1 MELWKLLFILV
12 VVSALGTFG
21 VFAKWRDHMRGKPF
35 GLHRSHLRH
44 VNYEGFGGGFGVGF
58 GGGFGVGAN
67 GGFGDAIEPNFGS
80 VGVDDKKMKNEGFYG
95 GGFGVGFNG
104 GFGVGANGGFGDA
117 IEPNFGSVGVDDKKN
132 NRVVSESFYGGG
144 HGGGGHGGGGHGGG
158 GGHHGGTWHG
168 PGGYGGPNQGTWR
181 GWGGDRAAVSAGWY
195 GWSYPWAWYGPV
207 DIAVVCYSDA
217 DCDKK
222 SFCASNGYC
231 SRKAVDTVVPVG
243 VADI

>member
-35 GLHRSHLRH
+35 WLKQSHLRH

-80 VGVDDKKMKNEGFYG
+80 
-95 GGFGVGFNG
+95 
-104 GFGVGANGGFGDA
+104 
-117 IEPNFGSVGVDDKKN
+117 IGVDDKKN
-132 NRVVSESFYGGG
+132 NRVLSESFYGGG
-144 HGGGGHGGGGHGGG
+144 GH
-158 GGHHGGTWHG
+158 GGHHGGSWHG

-181 GWGGDRAAVSAGWY
+181 GWEGNNRGVSGGWY
-195 GWSYPWAWYGPV
+195 GWSYPWAWYGPL
-207 DIAVVCYSDA
+207 DIAVTCYSDA
-217 DCDKK
+217 DCNRK

-231 SRKAVDTVVPVG
+231 SRKAVDVVVPVG
-243 VADI
+243 VPDI

>member
-1 MELWKLLFILV
+1 LWKLLFILV

-80 VGVDDKKMKNEGFYG
+80 VGVDDKK
-95 GGFGVGFNG
+95 
-104 GFGVGANGGFGDA
+104 
-117 IEPNFGSVGVDDKKN
+117 N

-144 HGGGGHGGGGHGGG
+144 HGGGGHGGGG

>member
-21 VFAKWRDHMRGKPF
+21 VFAKWRNHMRGKPF
-35 GLHRSHLRH
+35 WLKQSHLRH

-80 VGVDDKKMKNEGFYG
+80 
-95 GGFGVGFNG
+95 
-104 GFGVGANGGFGDA
+104 
-117 IEPNFGSVGVDDKKN
+117 IGVDDKKN
-132 NRVVSESFYGGG
+132 NRVLSESFYGGG
-144 HGGGGHGGGGHGGG
+144 HGGGG
-158 GGHHGGTWHG
+158 GHHGGSWHG

-181 GWGGDRAAVSAGWY
+181 GWEGNNRGVSGGWY

-207 DIAVVCYSDA
+207 DIAVVCYSNA

-231 SRKAVDTVVPVG
+231 SRKAVDTVAPVG

>member
-80 VGVDDKKMKNEGFYG
+80 VGVDDKK
-95 GGFGVGFNG
+95 
-104 GFGVGANGGFGDA
+104 
-117 IEPNFGSVGVDDKKN
+117 N
-132 NRVVSESFYGGG
+132 NRVLSESFYGGG
-144 HGGGGHGGGGHGGG
+144 HGGGG
-158 GGHHGGTWHG
+158 GHHGGSWHG

-181 GWGGDRAAVSAGWY
+181 GWEGNNRGVSGGWY
-195 GWSYPWAWYGPV
+195 GWSYPWAWYSPL
-207 DIAVVCYSDA
+207 DIAVTCYSDA
-217 DCDKK
+217 DCDSLVRQDRK

-231 SRKAVDTVVPVG
+231 SRKAVDTVAPVG

>member
-21 VFAKWRDHMRGKPF
+21 VFAKLRDHMRGKPF
-35 GLHRSHLRH
+35 WLKHSHLRH

-58 GGGFGVGAN
+58 GGGFG
-67 GGFGDAIEPNFGS
+67 I
-80 VGVDDKKMKNEGFYG
+80 
-95 GGFGVGFNG
+95 
-104 GFGVGANGGFGDA
+104 GANGGFGDA

-132 NRVVSESFYGGG
+132 NRVVSESFY
-144 HGGGGHGGGGHGGG
+144 GGGHGGGGHGGG

>member
-58 GGGFGVGAN
+58 NGGFGVGAN

-104 GFGVGANGGFGDA
+104 GFGVGANGG
-117 IEPNFGSVGVDDKKN
+117 VGVAPSAVARITALACDGVVLAGGARYTQPVGVPLVVRPVSDDA
-132 NRVVSESFYGGG
+132 
-144 HGGGGHGGGGHGGG
+144 
-158 GGHHGGTWHG
+158 G
-168 PGGYGGPNQGTWR
+168 P
-181 GWGGDRAAVSAGWY
+181 
-195 GWSYPWAWYGPV
+195 
-207 DIAVVCYSDA
+207 
-217 DCDKK
+217 
-222 SFCASNGYC
+222 SNGYVVGDTRC
-231 SRKAVDTVVPVG
+231 ARPRAVARRPHACRGGFVYGVPVCSLG
-243 VADI
+243 FQPRRTNLSASCFA

>member
-1 MELWKLLFILV
+1 MEIWKLLFILV

-21 VFAKWRDHMRGKPF
+21 VFTRFRDTLRGKPF
-35 GLHRSHLRH
+35 GLHQSHLKH
-44 VNYEGFGGGFGVGF
+44 VTYEGF
-58 GGGFGVGAN
+58 
-67 GGFGDAIEPNFGS
+67 S
-80 VGVDDKKMKNEGFYG
+80 

-144 HGGGGHGGGGHGGG
+144 HGGGG
-158 GGHHGGTWHG
+158 GHHGGTWHG

-181 GWGGDRAAVSAGWY
+181 GWGGDAGGGNWGWY

-207 DIAVVCYSDA
+207 EIAVTCYSDA

-231 SRKAVDTVVPVG
+231 SRKAVDIVAPVG
-243 VADI
+243 VPDI

>member
-58 GGGFGVGAN
+58 G
-67 GGFGDAIEPNFGS
+67 
-80 VGVDDKKMKNEGFYG
+80 
-95 GGFGVGFNG
+95 G

>member
-1 MELWKLLFILV
+1 MEIWKLLFILV
-12 VVSALGTFG
+12 VVSVLGTFG

-80 VGVDDKKMKNEGFYG
+80 VGVDN
-95 GGFGVGFNG
+95 
-104 GFGVGANGGFGDA
+104 
-117 IEPNFGSVGVDDKKN
+117 KKN
-132 NRVVSESFYGGG
+132 NRVVSESFY
-144 HGGGGHGGGGHGGG
+144 GGGHGGGGHGGG

-181 GWGGDRAAVSAGWY
+181 GWGGDKAAVSAGWY

>member
-21 VFAKWRDHMRGKPF
+21 VFAKWRNHMRGKPF
-35 GLHRSHLRH
+35 WLKQSHLRH

-80 VGVDDKKMKNEGFYG
+80 
-95 GGFGVGFNG
+95 
-104 GFGVGANGGFGDA
+104 
-117 IEPNFGSVGVDDKKN
+117 IGVDDKKN
-132 NRVVSESFYGGG
+132 NRVLSESFYGGG
-144 HGGGGHGGGGHGGG
+144 HGGGGHHGGS
-158 GGHHGGTWHG
+158 WHG

-181 GWGGDRAAVSAGWY
+181 GWEGNNRGVSGGWY

-207 DIAVVCYSDA
+207 DIAVVCYSNA

-231 SRKAVDTVVPVG
+231 SRKAVDTVAPVG

>member
-21 VFAKWRDHMRGKPF
+21 VFAKWRNHMRGKPF
-35 GLHRSHLRH
+35 WLKQSHLRH

-80 VGVDDKKMKNEGFYG
+80 
-95 GGFGVGFNG
+95 
-104 GFGVGANGGFGDA
+104 
-117 IEPNFGSVGVDDKKN
+117 IGVDDKKN
-132 NRVVSESFYGGG
+132 NRVLSESFYGGG
-144 HGGGGHGGGGHGGG
+144 HGGGGHHGGS
-158 GGHHGGTWHG
+158 WHG

-181 GWGGDRAAVSAGWY
+181 GWEGNNRGVSGGWY
-195 GWSYPWAWYGPV
+195 GWSYPWAWYSPL
-207 DIAVVCYSDA
+207 DIAVTCYSNA

-231 SRKAVDTVVPVG
+231 SRKAVDTVAPVG

>member
-12 VVSALGTFG
+12 VVCALGTFG

-35 GLHRSHLRH
+35 WLKQSHLRH
-44 VNYEGFGGGFGVGF
+44 VNYEGF
-58 GGGFGVGAN
+58 
-67 GGFGDAIEPNFGS
+67 
-80 VGVDDKKMKNEGFYG
+80 G

-117 IEPNFGSVGVDDKKN
+117 IEPNFGSIGVDDKKN
-132 NRVVSESFYGGG
+132 NRVVSEAFFGGGGHGGG

-158 GGHHGGTWHG
+158 GHGGGGHGGHGGWHG

-181 GWGGDRAAVSAGWY
+181 GWGGGGNGGDWGWY
-195 GWSYPWAWYGPV
+195 GWSYPWAWYSPI
-207 DIAVVCYSDA
+207 DIAVTCYSDA

-231 SRKAVDTVVPVG
+231 SRKAVDVVAPVG
-243 VADI
+243 VPDI

>member
-35 GLHRSHLRH
+35 WLKQSHLRH

-80 VGVDDKKMKNEGFYG
+80 
-95 GGFGVGFNG
+95 
-104 GFGVGANGGFGDA
+104 
-117 IEPNFGSVGVDDKKN
+117 IGVDDKKN
-132 NRVVSESFYGGG
+132 NRVLSESFYGGG
-144 HGGGGHGGGGHGGG
+144 HGGGGHHGGS
-158 GGHHGGTWHG
+158 WHG

-181 GWGGDRAAVSAGWY
+181 GWEGNNRGVSGGWY
-195 GWSYPWAWYGPV
+195 GWSYPWAWYSPL
-207 DIAVVCYSDA
+207 DIAVTCYSNA

-231 SRKAVDTVVPVG
+231 SRKAVDTVAPVG